1 MGDIPEMVTIKQA
14 ASRTGLSY
22 DYLRK
27 LCLQRQIV
35 FVRAGTKYLINMGK
49 LVAFLNGEEA
59 GTA

>member
-14 ASRTGLSY
+14 AARTGLSY

-35 FVRAGTKYLINMGK
+35 FVKAGCKYLINMGK
-49 LVAFLNGEEA
+49 LVAFLNGEEVEN
-59 GTA
+59 